1 MVFERL
7 DGTFGRIDA
16 VVHRLEKLLFAVLFL
31 EEGFY
36 RFRALI
42 VRHIE
47 CRLVSFMIEFVE
59 HGLEGGNNRFILE
72 VIDGLGEDFFVS

>member
-16 VVHRLEKLLFAVLFL
+16 MVRRLEKLPFAVLFL

-47 CRLVSFMIEFVE
+47 GRLVSFICEFVE
-59 HGLEGGNNRFILE
+59 HGLEGG
-72 VIDGLGEDFFVS
+72 DD

>member
-16 VVHRLEKLLFAVLFL
+16 MVYWLYKLPFAVFL
-31 EEGFY
+31 LEAGFY
-36 RFRALI
+36 WFLALI

-47 CRLVSFMIEFVE
+47 CRLVSFIFEFVE
-59 HGLEGGNNRFILE
+59 DGLEGG
-72 VIDGLGEDFFVS
+72 DD